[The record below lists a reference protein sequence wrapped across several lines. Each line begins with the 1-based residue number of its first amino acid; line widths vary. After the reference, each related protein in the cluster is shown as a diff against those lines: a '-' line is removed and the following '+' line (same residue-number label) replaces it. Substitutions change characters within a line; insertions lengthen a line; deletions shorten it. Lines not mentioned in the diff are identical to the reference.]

1 MKKVLLLILL
11 ILVMLVT
18 GAVVVGSSFSFEKGV
33 VADKTITV
41 DEQVNV
47 TAPYLT
53 VVLTKLGLG
62 ELAAKD
68 GWILGLQIAAFVLF
82 TFSAFFLGIV
92 LKTKF
97 KKGERKLHK
106 QEHRHINSAF
116 FEEPQK
122 RDKIQ
127 F

>member
-11 ILVMLVT
+11 ILIMLVT
-18 GAVVVGSSFSFEKGV
+18 GAVVVGFSFEKEV
-33 VADKTITV
+33 IADTTIA
-41 DEQVNV
+41 Q
-47 TAPYLT
+47 APYLT
-53 VVLTKLGLG
+53 TVFTKLGLG
-62 ELAAKD
+62 EFIAKD
-68 GWILGLQIAAFVLF
+68 GWAHGLQMIAFVLF
-82 TFSAFFLGIV
+82 SVSAFFLGIV
-92 LKTKF
+92 IKTNF
-97 KKGERKLHK
+97 GKGGRKLHK